1 MRAHSVVLPLVAYL
15 QCAVALADHL
25 EFCGP
30 HLRIV
35 EAPNDAKYLPQ
46 FPCHTHI
53 TSAVVTV
60 HLVVGTDG
68 AIQEARV
75 VGSEVTPVD
84 MESWA
89 ADIMLCLPRCGI
101 RSHRWYAKRRF
112 GSEFMAAPNQRLERP

>member
-1 MRAHSVVLPLVAYL
+1 
-15 QCAVALADHL
+15 LADHL

-46 FPCHTHI
+46 FQCHTHI

-84 MESWA
+84 MEFCA
-89 ADIMLCLPRCGI
+89 ADIAHAMASAVRYSKPLLVCETTI
-101 RSHRWYAKRRF
+101 RLRIH
-112 GSEFMAAPNQRLERP
+112 GGT